1 MQQVNVFDTGVLL
14 VLGVLGG
21 TLAAFAGLPMPY
33 MLGSLGFSA
42 AYTIFQTQRDH
53 VVKFPRNLR
62 FFFIATIGTMIG
74 ARFTPELLG
83 LFPQYWPSFLALIP
97 FVLVAYAF
105 GYTVLRRVGRYDRAT
120 ATYAA
125 LPGGL
130 IEAITMGEREGAD
143 VRVLTVQHFAR
154 IIVVVVS
161 VPLLFLFIG
170 GEAVGS
176 AAGQTMA
183 DGKAGWIDLCV
194 IAVLA
199 PLGLWLGRRLGLP
212 AGQLMGPLVL
222 CGIAHVTGLLSLHSP
237 FWLLP
242 LAQLVVGAGL
252 GAQFAGAS
260 AGLLIKAF
268 SLGVVNVAGI
278 LAIGASA
285 AFALRN
291 IVPGGF
297 EPLFISFAPGGMTE
311 MALIALS
318 LEASPVIVTAHHLFR
333 ILLAVVVVGW
343 VGKRQKARGAAE

>member
-1 MQQVNVFDTGVLL
+1 MQQVNVFDIGALL

-33 MLGSLGFSA
+33 MLGSLTFSA
-42 AYTIFQTQRDH
+42 AYTMVQTHRDH
-53 VVKFPRNLR
+53 IVKFPRNLR

-74 ARFTPELLG
+74 ARFTPDLLG

-97 FVLVAYAF
+97 FVLAAYGF
-105 GYTVLRRVGRYDRAT
+105 GYIVLRRVGGYDRPT
-120 ATYAA
+120 ATYAS

-130 IEAITMGEREGAD
+130 IEAITLGEREGAD

-154 IIVVVVS
+154 IIVVVVA
-161 VPLLFLFIG
+161 VPMLFLFVG
-170 GEAVGS
+170 GETVGS

-183 DGKAGWIDLCV
+183 DGKAGWIDLFV
-194 IAVLA
+194 IAILA
-199 PLGLWLGRRLGLP
+199 PLGLVLGRRLHLP

-222 CGIAHVTGLLSLHSP
+222 CGLAHVTGVLTLHSP

-260 AGLLIKAF
+260 AKLLIKAF
-268 SLGVVNVAGI
+268 TLGVVNVSGI
-278 LAIGASA
+278 LAIGAFA
-285 AFALRN
+285 AFALRGA
-291 IVPGGF
+291 VPGGF

-333 ILLAVVVVGW
+333 ILLALVIVGW
-343 VGKRQKARGAAE
+343 VGKRQRSRHPVE